1 MELKDKLKY
10 SISAMGQLQKLIV
23 INIIFF
29 IIPLLLNT
37 FLWLFEL
44 KDISIIDYFVVEADF
59 MSLIFKPWSL
69 ITYGFLHGSFSH
81 LFWNM
86 IMLFYFG
93 NILVNYF
100 GDKRL
105 LNVFFNGILFG
116 GIIYIISYNLFPVF
130 TGVSSKMIGS
140 SAGVMA
146 ILFYVTSYNP
156 NHTIRFFF
164 LNIKLLYIAIFL
176 LLMDIIQ
183 IPVENSGGHIAHLG
197 GALIGFL
204 MFRSFSVRITS
215 RPARTP
221 KVPSYLPPVG
231 WVSRWLPIKTGWA
244 SGSSPALS
252 ANILPIASIEVVSP
266 AWSHQLFS
274 KSRASPSS
282 SVSV

>member
-10 SISAMGQLQKLIV
+10 SLSVMGQLQKLIV

-44 KDISIIDYFVVEADF
+44 KDISIIDYFVVEADL

-146 ILFYVTSYNP
+146 ILFYITSYNP

-204 MFRSFSVRITS
+204 MFRSFKGIDFVDIYTNLSTKKNNKKIKRNKTFSGLNFDQKKIDSILDKISESGYESLT
-215 RPARTP
+215 
-221 KVPSYLPPVG
+221 KEEKNYLF
-231 WVSRWLPIKTGWA
+231 KA
-244 SGSSPALS
+244 S
-252 ANILPIASIEVVSP
+252 N
-266 AWSHQLFS
+266 
-274 KSRASPSS
+274 KKK
-282 SVSV
+282 

>member
-10 SISAMGQLQKLIV
+10 SLSVMGQLQKLIV

-44 KDISIIDYFVVEADF
+44 KDISILDYFVVEADL

-130 TGVSSKMIGS
+130 TGISSKMIGS

-146 ILFYVTSYNP
+146 ILFYITSYNP

-164 LNIKLLYIAIFL
+164 VNIKLLYIAVFL

-197 GALIGFL
+197 GALTGFL
-204 MFRSFSVRITS
+204 MFRSFKGIDFVDIYTNL
-215 RPARTP
+215 TTKKNKK
-221 KVPSYLPPVG
+221 KVK
-231 WVSRWLPIKTGWA
+231 RNKIF
-244 SGSSPALS
+244 SGPDFDQKKIDS
-252 ANILPIASIEVVSP
+252 ILDKI
-266 AWSHQLFS
+266 S
-274 KSRASPSS
+274 KSGYESLTKEEKNYLFKASNKKK
-282 SVSV
+282 

>member
-10 SISAMGQLQKLIV
+10 SLSVMGQLQKLIV

-44 KDISIIDYFVVEADF
+44 KDISILDYFVVEADI

-164 LNIKLLYIAIFL
+164 VNIKLLYIAVFL

-183 IPVENSGGHIAHLG
+183 IPVDNSGGHIAHLG

-204 MFRSFSVRITS
+204 MFRSFKGIDFVDIYTNLSTR
-215 RPARTP
+215 
-221 KVPSYLPPVG
+221 KNKKK
-231 WVSRWLPIKTGWA
+231 IKRNKTF
-244 SGSSPALS
+244 SGSNFDQNKIDS
-252 ANILPIASIEVVSP
+252 ILDKISESGHESLTKEEKNYLFKASN
-266 AWSHQLFS
+266 
-274 KSRASPSS
+274 KKK
-282 SVSV
+282 

>member
-10 SISAMGQLQKLIV
+10 SLSVMGQLQKLIV

-44 KDISIIDYFVVEADF
+44 KDISILDYFVVEADL

-146 ILFYVTSYNP
+146 ILFYITSYNP

-164 LNIKLLYIAIFL
+164 VNIKLLYIAVFL

-204 MFRSFSVRITS
+204 MFRSFKGIDFVDIYTNLSTR
-215 RPARTP
+215 
-221 KVPSYLPPVG
+221 KNNKK
-231 WVSRWLPIKTGWA
+231 IKRNKTF
-244 SGSSPALS
+244 SGSNFDQKKIDS
-252 ANILPIASIEVVSP
+252 ILDKISESGYDSLTKEEKNHLFKASN
-266 AWSHQLFS
+266 
-274 KSRASPSS
+274 KKK
-282 SVSV
+282 

>member
-10 SISAMGQLQKLIV
+10 SLSVMGQLQKLIV

-29 IIPLLLNT
+29 ILPLLLNT

-44 KDISIIDYFVVEADF
+44 KDISILDYFVVEADL

-100 GDKRL
+100 GDKRF

-146 ILFYVTSYNP
+146 ILFYITSYNP

-164 LNIKLLYIAIFL
+164 VNIKLLYIAVFL
-176 LLMDIIQ
+176 LVMDIIQ

-204 MFRSFSVRITS
+204 MFRSFKGIDFVDIYTNLN
-215 RPARTP
+215 T
-221 KVPSYLPPVG
+221 KKNNKK
-231 WVSRWLPIKTGWA
+231 IKRNKTF
-244 SGSSPALS
+244 SGSNFDQKKIDS
-252 ANILPIASIEVVSP
+252 ILDKISESGYESLTKDEKNYLFKASN
-266 AWSHQLFS
+266 
-274 KSRASPSS
+274 KKK
-282 SVSV
+282 

>member
-10 SISAMGQLQKLIV
+10 SLSVMGQLQKLIV

-44 KDISIIDYFVVEADF
+44 KDISILDYFVVEADI

-146 ILFYVTSYNP
+146 ILFYITSYNP

-164 LNIKLLYIAIFL
+164 VNIKLLYIAVFL

-183 IPVENSGGHIAHLG
+183 IPVDNSGGHIAHLG

-204 MFRSFSVRITS
+204 MFRSFKGIDFVDIYTNLIT
-215 RPARTP
+215 
-221 KVPSYLPPVG
+221 KKNNKK
-231 WVSRWLPIKTGWA
+231 IKRNKTF
-244 SGSSPALS
+244 SGSNFDQKKIDS
-252 ANILPIASIEVVSP
+252 ILDKISESGYESLTKEEKNYLFKASN
-266 AWSHQLFS
+266 
-274 KSRASPSS
+274 KKK
-282 SVSV
+282 

>member
-10 SISAMGQLQKLIV
+10 SLSVMGQLQKLIV

-44 KDISIIDYFVVEADF
+44 KDISIIDYFVVEADL

-146 ILFYVTSYNP
+146 ILFYITSYNP

-204 MFRSFSVRITS
+204 MFRSFKGIDFVDIYTNLST
-215 RPARTP
+215 
-221 KVPSYLPPVG
+221 KKNNKK
-231 WVSRWLPIKTGWA
+231 IKRNKTF
-244 SGSSPALS
+244 SGSNFDQKKIDS
-252 ANILPIASIEVVSP
+252 ILDKISESGYESLTKEEKNYLFKASNR
-266 AWSHQLFS
+266 
-274 KSRASPSS
+274 KK
-282 SVSV
+282 

>member
-10 SISAMGQLQKLIV
+10 SLSVMGQLQKLIV

-44 KDISIIDYFVVEADF
+44 KDISILDYFVLEADI

-130 TGVSSKMIGS
+130 SGVSSKMIGS

-146 ILFYVTSYNP
+146 ILFYITSYNP

-164 LNIKLLYIAIFL
+164 VNIKLLYIAVFL

-204 MFRSFSVRITS
+204 MFKSFKGIDFVDIFTNLST
-215 RPARTP
+215 
-221 KVPSYLPPVG
+221 KKNKKK
-231 WVSRWLPIKTGWA
+231 IKRNKTF
-244 SGSSPALS
+244 SGSNYDQNKLDS
-252 ANILPIASIEVVSP
+252 ILDKISESGYESLTKEEKNYLFKAS
-266 AWSHQLFS
+266 
-274 KSRASPSS
+274 KKKK
-282 SVSV
+282 

>member
-10 SISAMGQLQKLIV
+10 SLSVMGQLQKLIV

-29 IIPLLLNT
+29 IIPLILNT

-44 KDISIIDYFVVEADF
+44 KDISILDYFVVEADL

-146 ILFYVTSYNP
+146 ILFYITSYNP

-164 LNIKLLYIAIFL
+164 VNIKLLYIAVFL

-183 IPVENSGGHIAHLG
+183 IPVDNSGGHIAHLG

-204 MFRSFSVRITS
+204 MFRSFKGIDFVDIYTNLSTR
-215 RPARTP
+215 
-221 KVPSYLPPVG
+221 KNNKK
-231 WVSRWLPIKTGWA
+231 IKRNKTF
-244 SGSSPALS
+244 SGSNFDQKKIDS
-252 ANILPIASIEVVSP
+252 ILDKISESGYE
-266 AWSHQLFS
+266 SLTKEEKNYLF
-274 KSRASPSS
+274 RASNKKK
-282 SVSV
+282 

>member
-10 SISAMGQLQKLIV
+10 SLSVMGQLQKLIV

-44 KDISIIDYFVVEADF
+44 KDISILDYFVVEADL

-146 ILFYVTSYNP
+146 ILFYITSYNP

-164 LNIKLLYIAIFL
+164 VNIKLLYIAVFL

-204 MFRSFSVRITS
+204 MFRSFKGIDFVDIYTNL
-215 RPARTP
+215 TT
-221 KVPSYLPPVG
+221 KKNNKK
-231 WVSRWLPIKTGWA
+231 IKRNKTF
-244 SGSSPALS
+244 SGSNFDQKKIDS
-252 ANILPIASIEVVSP
+252 ILDKISESGYE
-266 AWSHQLFS
+266 SLTKEEKNYLF
-274 KSRASPSS
+274 KAGNKKK
-282 SVSV
+282 

>member
-10 SISAMGQLQKLIV
+10 SLSVMGQLQKLIV

-44 KDISIIDYFVVEADF
+44 KDISILDYFVVEADI

-146 ILFYVTSYNP
+146 ILFYITSYNP

-164 LNIKLLYIAIFL
+164 VNIKLLYIAIFL

-204 MFRSFSVRITS
+204 MFRSFKGIDFVDIYTNFIT
-215 RPARTP
+215 
-221 KVPSYLPPVG
+221 KKNNKK
-231 WVSRWLPIKTGWA
+231 IKRNKTF
-244 SGSSPALS
+244 SGSNFDQKKIDS
-252 ANILPIASIEVVSP
+252 ILDKISESGYESLTKEEKNYLFKASN
-266 AWSHQLFS
+266 
-274 KSRASPSS
+274 KKK
-282 SVSV
+282 

>member
-10 SISAMGQLQKLIV
+10 SLSVMGQLQKLIV

-37 FLWLFEL
+37 FLWLFDL
-44 KDISIIDYFVVEADF
+44 KDISILDYFVVEADI

-146 ILFYVTSYNP
+146 ILFYITSYNP

-164 LNIKLLYIAIFL
+164 VNIKLLYIAVFL

-204 MFRSFSVRITS
+204 MFRSFKGIDFVDIYTNIG
-215 RPARTP
+215 T
-221 KVPSYLPPVG
+221 KKNNKI
-231 WVSRWLPIKTGWA
+231 IKRNKTF
-244 SGSSPALS
+244 SGSNFDQKKIDS
-252 ANILPIASIEVVSP
+252 ILDKISESGYESLTKEEKNYLFKASN
-266 AWSHQLFS
+266 
-274 KSRASPSS
+274 KKK
-282 SVSV
+282 

>member
-10 SISAMGQLQKLIV
+10 SLSVMGQLQKLIV

-44 KDISIIDYFVVEADF
+44 KDISIIDYFVVEADL

-146 ILFYVTSYNP
+146 ILFYITSYNP
-156 NHTIRFFF
+156 NHKIRFFF
-164 LNIKLLYIAIFL
+164 VNIKLLYIAVFL

-204 MFRSFSVRITS
+204 MFRSFKGIDFVDIYTNLSTR
-215 RPARTP
+215 
-221 KVPSYLPPVG
+221 KNNKK
-231 WVSRWLPIKTGWA
+231 IKRNKTF
-244 SGSSPALS
+244 SGSNFDQKKIDS
-252 ANILPIASIEVVSP
+252 ILDKISESGYESLTKEEKNYLFKASN
-266 AWSHQLFS
+266 
-274 KSRASPSS
+274 KKK
-282 SVSV
+282 

>member
-10 SISAMGQLQKLIV
+10 SLSVMGQLQKLIV

-44 KDISIIDYFVVEADF
+44 KDISIIDYFVVEADLT
-59 MSLIFKPWSL
+59 SLIFKPWSL

-146 ILFYVTSYNP
+146 ILFYITSYNP

-204 MFRSFSVRITS
+204 MFRSFKGIDFVDIYTNLSTR
-215 RPARTP
+215 
-221 KVPSYLPPVG
+221 KNNKK
-231 WVSRWLPIKTGWA
+231 IKRNKTF
-244 SGSSPALS
+244 SGSNFDQKKIDS
-252 ANILPIASIEVVSP
+252 ILDKISESGYESLTKEEKNYLFKASN
-266 AWSHQLFS
+266 
-274 KSRASPSS
+274 KKK
-282 SVSV
+282 

>member
-10 SISAMGQLQKLIV
+10 SLSVMGQLQKLIV

-44 KDISIIDYFVVEADF
+44 KDISIIDYFVVEADL

-146 ILFYVTSYNP
+146 ILFYITSYNP

-164 LNIKLLYIAIFL
+164 VNIKLLYIAVFL

-183 IPVENSGGHIAHLG
+183 IPVDNSGGHIAHLG

-204 MFRSFSVRITS
+204 MSRSFKGIDFVDIYTNLS
-215 RPARTP
+215 AR
-221 KVPSYLPPVG
+221 KNNKK
-231 WVSRWLPIKTGWA
+231 IKRNKTF
-244 SGSSPALS
+244 SGSNFDQKKIDS
-252 ANILPIASIEVVSP
+252 ILDKISESGYESLTKEEKNYLFKASN
-266 AWSHQLFS
+266 
-274 KSRASPSS
+274 KKK
-282 SVSV
+282 

>member
-1 MELKDKLKY
+1 MELKNKLKY
-10 SISAMGQLQKLIV
+10 SLSVMGQLQKLIV

-29 IIPLLLNT
+29 VLPLLLNT
-37 FLWLFEL
+37 FFWLL
-44 KDISIIDYFVVEADF
+44 KLEDFSLIDYFVVEADL

-100 GDKRL
+100 GDNRL

-116 GIIYIISYNLFPVF
+116 GIIYIVSYNLFPVF
-130 TGVSSKMIGS
+130 IGISSKMIGS

-146 ILFYVTSYNP
+146 ILFYITSYNP

-164 LNIKLLYIAIFL
+164 INIKLLYIAVFL

-197 GALIGFL
+197 GALTGYL
-204 MFRSFSVRITS
+204 MFRSFKGIDFVDVYSKLTTRNINKKKNRKKSFSNSNFDQKKIDSILDKISESGYESLT
-215 RPARTP
+215 
-221 KVPSYLPPVG
+221 KEEKNYLF
-231 WVSRWLPIKTGWA
+231 KA
-244 SGSSPALS
+244 S
-252 ANILPIASIEVVSP
+252 N
-266 AWSHQLFS
+266 
-274 KSRASPSS
+274 KKK
-282 SVSV
+282 

>member
-10 SISAMGQLQKLIV
+10 SLSVMGQLQKLIV

-29 IIPLLLNT
+29 IIPLILNT

-44 KDISIIDYFVVEADF
+44 KDISILDYFVVEADL

-146 ILFYVTSYNP
+146 VLFYITSYNP

-164 LNIKLLYIAIFL
+164 VNIKLLYIAVFL

-204 MFRSFSVRITS
+204 MYRSFKGIDFVDIYTNLSTR
-215 RPARTP
+215 
-221 KVPSYLPPVG
+221 KNNKK
-231 WVSRWLPIKTGWA
+231 IKRNKTF
-244 SGSSPALS
+244 SGSNFDQKKIDS
-252 ANILPIASIEVVSP
+252 ILDKISESGYESLTKEEKNYLFKASN
-266 AWSHQLFS
+266 
-274 KSRASPSS
+274 KKK
-282 SVSV
+282 

>member
-10 SISAMGQLQKLIV
+10 SLSVMGQLQKLIV

-44 KDISIIDYFVVEADF
+44 KDMSILDYFVVEADI

-146 ILFYVTSYNP
+146 ILFYITSYNP

-164 LNIKLLYIAIFL
+164 VNIKLLYIAVFL

-204 MFRSFSVRITS
+204 MFRSFKGIDFVDIYTNLIT
-215 RPARTP
+215 
-221 KVPSYLPPVG
+221 KKNNKK
-231 WVSRWLPIKTGWA
+231 IKRNKTF
-244 SGSSPALS
+244 SGSNFDQKKIDS
-252 ANILPIASIEVVSP
+252 ILDKISESGYESLTKEEKNYLFKASN
-266 AWSHQLFS
+266 
-274 KSRASPSS
+274 KKK
-282 SVSV
+282 

>member
-10 SISAMGQLQKLIV
+10 SFSVMGQLQKLIV

-29 IIPLLLNT
+29 ILPLLLNT

-44 KDISIIDYFVVEADF
+44 KDISILDYFVIEADL

-140 SAGVMA
+140 SAGVMS
-146 ILFYVTSYNP
+146 ILLYITTYNP

-164 LNIKLLYIAIFL
+164 INIKLLYIAIFL

-197 GALIGFL
+197 GALTGFL
-204 MFRSFSVRITS
+204 LFRSFKGIDFIDIYTKLTTQKNYKKIYR
-215 RPARTP
+215 
-221 KVPSYLPPVG
+221 K
-231 WVSRWLPIKTGWA
+231 KTY
-244 SGSSPALS
+244 
-252 ANILPIASIEVVSP
+252 
-266 AWSHQLFS
+266 
-274 KSRASPSS
+274 SS
-282 SVSV
+282 SDFDQKKIDSILDKISESGYESLTKDEKNYLFKASNKKK

>member
-10 SISAMGQLQKLIV
+10 SLSVMGQLQKLIV

-44 KDISIIDYFVVEADF
+44 KDISILDYFVVEADL

-105 LNVFFNGILFG
+105 LNVFFNGIFFG

-146 ILFYVTSYNP
+146 ILFYITSYNP

-164 LNIKLLYIAIFL
+164 VNIKLLYIAVFL

-204 MFRSFSVRITS
+204 MFRSFKGIDFVDIYTNLSTR
-215 RPARTP
+215 
-221 KVPSYLPPVG
+221 KNNKK
-231 WVSRWLPIKTGWA
+231 IKRNKTF
-244 SGSSPALS
+244 SGSNFDQKKIDS
-252 ANILPIASIEVVSP
+252 ILDKISESGYESLTKEEKNYLFKASN
-266 AWSHQLFS
+266 
-274 KSRASPSS
+274 KKK
-282 SVSV
+282 

>member
-10 SISAMGQLQKLIV
+10 SLSVMGQLQKLIV

-29 IIPLLLNT
+29 IIPLILNT

-44 KDISIIDYFVVEADF
+44 KDISILDYFVVEADL

-146 ILFYVTSYNP
+146 ILFYITSYNP

-164 LNIKLLYIAIFL
+164 VNIKLLYIAVFL

-183 IPVENSGGHIAHLG
+183 IPVDNSGGHIAHLG

-204 MFRSFSVRITS
+204 MFRSFKGIDFVDIYTNLSTR
-215 RPARTP
+215 
-221 KVPSYLPPVG
+221 KNNKK
-231 WVSRWLPIKTGWA
+231 IKRNKTF
-244 SGSSPALS
+244 SGSNFNQKKIDS
-252 ANILPIASIEVVSP
+252 ILDKISESGYESLTKEEKNYLFKASN
-266 AWSHQLFS
+266 
-274 KSRASPSS
+274 KKK
-282 SVSV
+282 

>member
-1 MELKDKLKY
+1 MELKDKLKF
-10 SISAMGQLQKLIV
+10 SLSVMGQLQKLIV

-44 KDISIIDYFVVEADF
+44 KDITILDYFVVEADI

-146 ILFYVTSYNP
+146 ILFYITSYNP

-204 MFRSFSVRITS
+204 MFRSFKGIDFVDIYTNLST
-215 RPARTP
+215 
-221 KVPSYLPPVG
+221 KKNNKK
-231 WVSRWLPIKTGWA
+231 IKRNKTF
-244 SGSSPALS
+244 SGSNFDQKKIDS
-252 ANILPIASIEVVSP
+252 ILDKISESGYESLTKEEKNYLFKASN
-266 AWSHQLFS
+266 
-274 KSRASPSS
+274 KKK
-282 SVSV
+282 

>member
-10 SISAMGQLQKLIV
+10 SLSVMGQLQKLIV

-44 KDISIIDYFVVEADF
+44 KDISILDYFVVEADI

-146 ILFYVTSYNP
+146 ILFYITSYNP

-164 LNIKLLYIAIFL
+164 LNIKLLYIAVFL

-204 MFRSFSVRITS
+204 MFRSFKGIDFVDIYTNLSTR
-215 RPARTP
+215 
-221 KVPSYLPPVG
+221 KNNKK
-231 WVSRWLPIKTGWA
+231 IKRNKTF
-244 SGSSPALS
+244 SGSNFDQKKIDS
-252 ANILPIASIEVVSP
+252 ILDKISESGYESLTKEEKNYLFKASN
-266 AWSHQLFS
+266 
-274 KSRASPSS
+274 KKK
-282 SVSV
+282 

>member
-10 SISAMGQLQKLIV
+10 SLSVMGQLQKLIV

-44 KDISIIDYFVVEADF
+44 KDISIIDYFVVEADL

-146 ILFYVTSYNP
+146 ILFYITSYNP

-204 MFRSFSVRITS
+204 MFRSFKGIDFVDIYTNLST
-215 RPARTP
+215 
-221 KVPSYLPPVG
+221 KNNKK
-231 WVSRWLPIKTGWA
+231 IKRNKTF
-244 SGSSPALS
+244 SGSNFDQKKIDS
-252 ANILPIASIEVVSP
+252 ILDKISESGYESLTKEEKNYLFKASN
-266 AWSHQLFS
+266 
-274 KSRASPSS
+274 KKK
-282 SVSV
+282 

>member
-10 SISAMGQLQKLIV
+10 SLSVMGQLQKLIV

-44 KDISIIDYFVVEADF
+44 KDISILDYFVVEADL

-146 ILFYVTSYNP
+146 ILFYITSYNP

-164 LNIKLLYIAIFL
+164 INIKLLYIAVFL

-204 MFRSFSVRITS
+204 MFRSFKGIDFVDIYTNL
-215 RPARTP
+215 TTKKNKK
-221 KVPSYLPPVG
+221 KVK
-231 WVSRWLPIKTGWA
+231 RNKIF
-244 SGSSPALS
+244 SGPDFDQKKIDS
-252 ANILPIASIEVVSP
+252 ILDKI
-266 AWSHQLFS
+266 S
-274 KSRASPSS
+274 KSGYESLTKEEKNYLFKASNKKK
-282 SVSV
+282 

>member
-10 SISAMGQLQKLIV
+10 SLSVMGQLQKLIV

-44 KDISIIDYFVVEADF
+44 KDISILDYFVVEADL

-146 ILFYVTSYNP
+146 ILFYITSYNP

-164 LNIKLLYIAIFL
+164 INIKLLYIAVFL

-204 MFRSFSVRITS
+204 MFRSFKGIDFVDIYTNL
-215 RPARTP
+215 TT
-221 KVPSYLPPVG
+221 KKNNKK
-231 WVSRWLPIKTGWA
+231 IKRNKTF
-244 SGSSPALS
+244 SGS
-252 ANILPIASIEVVSP
+252 NFDKKKIDFILDKISESGYESLTKDEKNYLFKASN
-266 AWSHQLFS
+266 
-274 KSRASPSS
+274 KKK
-282 SVSV
+282 

>member
-10 SISAMGQLQKLIV
+10 SLSVMGQLQKLIV

-29 IIPLLLNT
+29 IIPLILNT

-44 KDISIIDYFVVEADF
+44 KDISILDYFVVEADL

-146 ILFYVTSYNP
+146 ILFYITSYNP

-164 LNIKLLYIAIFL
+164 VNIKLLYIAVFL

-183 IPVENSGGHIAHLG
+183 IPVDNSGGHIAHLG

-204 MFRSFSVRITS
+204 MFRSFKGIDFVDIYINLSTR
-215 RPARTP
+215 
-221 KVPSYLPPVG
+221 KNNKK
-231 WVSRWLPIKTGWA
+231 IKRNKTF
-244 SGSSPALS
+244 SGSNFDQKKIDS
-252 ANILPIASIEVVSP
+252 ILDKISESGYESLTKEEKNYLFKASN
-266 AWSHQLFS
+266 
-274 KSRASPSS
+274 KKK
-282 SVSV
+282 

>member
-10 SISAMGQLQKLIV
+10 SLSVMGQLQKLIV

-44 KDISIIDYFVVEADF
+44 KDISIIDYFVVEADL

-146 ILFYVTSYNP
+146 ILFYITSYNP

-164 LNIKLLYIAIFL
+164 VNIKLLYIAVFL

-204 MFRSFSVRITS
+204 MFRSFKGIDFVDFYTNLIT
-215 RPARTP
+215 
-221 KVPSYLPPVG
+221 KKNNKK
-231 WVSRWLPIKTGWA
+231 IKRNKTF
-244 SGSSPALS
+244 SGSNFDQKKIDS
-252 ANILPIASIEVVSP
+252 ILDKISESGYESLTKEEKNYLFKASN
-266 AWSHQLFS
+266 
-274 KSRASPSS
+274 KKK
-282 SVSV
+282 

>member
-10 SISAMGQLQKLIV
+10 SLSVMGQLQKLIV

-44 KDISIIDYFVVEADF
+44 KDISIIDYFVVEADL

-146 ILFYVTSYNP
+146 ILFYITSYNP

-204 MFRSFSVRITS
+204 MFRSFKGIGFVDIYTNLST
-215 RPARTP
+215 
-221 KVPSYLPPVG
+221 KKNNKK
-231 WVSRWLPIKTGWA
+231 IKRNKTF
-244 SGSSPALS
+244 SGSNFDQKKIDS
-252 ANILPIASIEVVSP
+252 ILDKISESGYESLTKEEKNYLFKASN
-266 AWSHQLFS
+266 
-274 KSRASPSS
+274 KKK
-282 SVSV
+282 

>member
-10 SISAMGQLQKLIV
+10 SLSVIGQLQKLIV

-44 KDISIIDYFVVEADF
+44 KDISILDYFVVEADL

-130 TGVSSKMIGS
+130 TGISSKMIGS

-146 ILFYVTSYNP
+146 ILFYITSYNP
-156 NHTIRFFF
+156 NHIIRFFF
-164 LNIKLLYIAIFL
+164 VNIKLLYIAVFL

-204 MFRSFSVRITS
+204 MLRSFKGIDFVDIYTNL
-215 RPARTP
+215 TT
-221 KVPSYLPPVG
+221 KKNNKK
-231 WVSRWLPIKTGWA
+231 IKRNKTF
-244 SGSSPALS
+244 SGSNFDQKKIDS
-252 ANILPIASIEVVSP
+252 ILDKISESGYE
-266 AWSHQLFS
+266 SLTKEEKNYLF
-274 KSRASPSS
+274 KAGNKKK
-282 SVSV
+282 

>member
-10 SISAMGQLQKLIV
+10 SLSVIGQLQKLIV

-44 KDISIIDYFVVEADF
+44 KDISILDYFVVEADL

-146 ILFYVTSYNP
+146 ILFYITSYNP
-156 NHTIRFFF
+156 NHIIRFFF
-164 LNIKLLYIAIFL
+164 INIKLLYIAVFL

-204 MFRSFSVRITS
+204 MLRSFKGIDFVDIYTNL
-215 RPARTP
+215 TT
-221 KVPSYLPPVG
+221 KKNNKK
-231 WVSRWLPIKTGWA
+231 IKRNKTF
-244 SGSSPALS
+244 SGSNFDQKKIDS
-252 ANILPIASIEVVSP
+252 ILDKISESGYE
-266 AWSHQLFS
+266 SLTKEEKNYLF
-274 KSRASPSS
+274 KAGNKKK
-282 SVSV
+282 

>member
-10 SISAMGQLQKLIV
+10 SLSVMGQLQKLIV

-44 KDISIIDYFVVEADF
+44 KDISILDYFVVEADLI
-59 MSLIFKPWSL
+59 SLIFKPWSL

-146 ILFYVTSYNP
+146 ILFYITSYNP

-204 MFRSFSVRITS
+204 MFRSFKGIDFVDIYTNFSTR
-215 RPARTP
+215 
-221 KVPSYLPPVG
+221 KNNKK
-231 WVSRWLPIKTGWA
+231 IKRNKTF
-244 SGSSPALS
+244 SGSNFDQKKIDS
-252 ANILPIASIEVVSP
+252 ILDKISESGYESLTKEEKNYLFKASNKKE
-266 AWSHQLFS
+266 
-274 KSRASPSS
+274 
-282 SVSV
+282 

>member
-10 SISAMGQLQKLIV
+10 SLSVMGQLQKLIV

-44 KDISIIDYFVVEADF
+44 KDISILDYFVVEADL

-146 ILFYVTSYNP
+146 ILFYITSYNP

-164 LNIKLLYIAIFL
+164 VNVKLLYIAVFL

-204 MFRSFSVRITS
+204 MFRSFKGIDFVDIYTNLIT
-215 RPARTP
+215 
-221 KVPSYLPPVG
+221 KKNNKK
-231 WVSRWLPIKTGWA
+231 IKRNKTF
-244 SGSSPALS
+244 SGSNFDQKKIDS
-252 ANILPIASIEVVSP
+252 ILDKISESGYESLTKEEKNYLFKASN
-266 AWSHQLFS
+266 
-274 KSRASPSS
+274 KKK
-282 SVSV
+282 

>member
-10 SISAMGQLQKLIV
+10 SLSVMGQLQKLIV

-44 KDISIIDYFVVEADF
+44 KDISTIDYFVVEADL

-146 ILFYVTSYNP
+146 ILFYITSYNP

-164 LNIKLLYIAIFL
+164 VNIKLLYIAVFL

-183 IPVENSGGHIAHLG
+183 IPVDNSGGHIAHLG

-204 MFRSFSVRITS
+204 MFRSFKGIDFVDIYTNLSTR
-215 RPARTP
+215 
-221 KVPSYLPPVG
+221 KNNKK
-231 WVSRWLPIKTGWA
+231 IKRNKTF
-244 SGSSPALS
+244 SGSNFDQKKIDS
-252 ANILPIASIEVVSP
+252 ILDKISESGYESLTKEEKNYLFKASN
-266 AWSHQLFS
+266 
-274 KSRASPSS
+274 KKK
-282 SVSV
+282 

>member
-10 SISAMGQLQKLIV
+10 SLSVMGQLQKLIV

-44 KDISIIDYFVVEADF
+44 KDMSILDYFVVEADI

-146 ILFYVTSYNP
+146 ILFYITSYNP

-164 LNIKLLYIAIFL
+164 VNVKLLYIAVFL

-204 MFRSFSVRITS
+204 MFRSFKGIDFVDIYTNLIT
-215 RPARTP
+215 
-221 KVPSYLPPVG
+221 KKNNKK
-231 WVSRWLPIKTGWA
+231 IKRNKTF
-244 SGSSPALS
+244 SGSNFDQKKIDS
-252 ANILPIASIEVVSP
+252 ILDKISESGYESLTKEEKNYLFKASN
-266 AWSHQLFS
+266 
-274 KSRASPSS
+274 KKK
-282 SVSV
+282 

>member
-10 SISAMGQLQKLIV
+10 SLSVMGQLQKLIV

-29 IIPLLLNT
+29 IIPLILNT

-44 KDISIIDYFVVEADF
+44 KDISILDYFVVEADL

-146 ILFYVTSYNP
+146 ILFYITSYNP

-176 LLMDIIQ
+176 VLMDIIQ

-204 MFRSFSVRITS
+204 MFRSFKGIDFVDIYTNFST
-215 RPARTP
+215 
-221 KVPSYLPPVG
+221 KKNNKK
-231 WVSRWLPIKTGWA
+231 IKRNKTF
-244 SGSSPALS
+244 SGSNFDQKKIDS
-252 ANILPIASIEVVSP
+252 ILDKISESGYESLTKEEKNYLFKASN
-266 AWSHQLFS
+266 
-274 KSRASPSS
+274 KNK
-282 SVSV
+282 

>member
-10 SISAMGQLQKLIV
+10 SLSVMGQLQKLIV

-44 KDISIIDYFVVEADF
+44 KDISIIDYFVVEADL

-146 ILFYVTSYNP
+146 ILFYITSYNP
-156 NHTIRFFF
+156 NHTIRFLF

-204 MFRSFSVRITS
+204 MFRSFKGIDFVDIYTNLIT
-215 RPARTP
+215 
-221 KVPSYLPPVG
+221 KKNNKK
-231 WVSRWLPIKTGWA
+231 IKRNKTF
-244 SGSSPALS
+244 SGSNFDQKKIDS
-252 ANILPIASIEVVSP
+252 ILDKISESGYESLTKEEKNYLFKASN
-266 AWSHQLFS
+266 
-274 KSRASPSS
+274 KKK
-282 SVSV
+282 

>member
-10 SISAMGQLQKLIV
+10 SLSVMGQLQKLIV

-44 KDISIIDYFVVEADF
+44 KDISILDYFVVEADI

-146 ILFYVTSYNP
+146 ILFYITSYNP

-204 MFRSFSVRITS
+204 MFRSFKGIDFVDIYTNLST
-215 RPARTP
+215 
-221 KVPSYLPPVG
+221 KKNNKK
-231 WVSRWLPIKTGWA
+231 IKRNKTF
-244 SGSSPALS
+244 SGSNFDQKKIDS
-252 ANILPIASIEVVSP
+252 ILDKISESGYESLTKEEKNYLFKASN
-266 AWSHQLFS
+266 
-274 KSRASPSS
+274 KKK
-282 SVSV
+282 

>member
-10 SISAMGQLQKLIV
+10 SLSVMGQLQKLIV

-44 KDISIIDYFVVEADF
+44 KDISILDYFVVEADL

-100 GDKRL
+100 GDKRF

-146 ILFYVTSYNP
+146 ILFYITSYNP

-164 LNIKLLYIAIFL
+164 VNIKLLYIAVFL
-176 LLMDIIQ
+176 LVMDIIQ

-204 MFRSFSVRITS
+204 MFRSFKGIDFVDIYTNLN
-215 RPARTP
+215 T
-221 KVPSYLPPVG
+221 KKNNKK
-231 WVSRWLPIKTGWA
+231 IKRNKTF
-244 SGSSPALS
+244 SGSNFDQKKIDSILDKISESGYESLS
-252 ANILPIASIEVVSP
+252 KEEKNYLFKASN
-266 AWSHQLFS
+266 
-274 KSRASPSS
+274 KKK
-282 SVSV
+282 